1 VFAATIQRRKYMNQI
16 KTNHHKNL
24 LQQAMKIR
32 RHNCQGSYKTK
43 ERYFE
48 AYKRFIR
55 YLGDTFRLE
64 KLSNVSDKHISSY
77 IEYMQERELSAST
90 IKTDLAAIRFFH
102 DQIPH
107 TKYMLSPNDKFALER
122 RTFGGVDR
130 KWSDAE
136 YNKMI
141 AECRRENRDDYEA
154 CVVLA
159 RYAGFRIHEVMR
171 LDAATAR
178 AALKHGYI
186 TVKGKGGLV
195 RDVPI
200 NDTIRIELE
209 KFLKIT
215 PPGHK
220 LFVPKNKPTHIAI
233 KELQNFI
240 ITHRKTVQDSDST
253 RPMTFHGLR
262 HNFAAESYQN
272 FISNSVSEFEALKQ
286 VSLLMGHKRAEITRI
301 YLAGIVCHKGGD
313 DNM

>member
-1 VFAATIQRRKYMNQI
+1 
-16 KTNHHKNL
+16 
-24 LQQAMKIR
+24 
-32 RHNCQGSYKTK
+32 
-43 ERYFE
+43 
-48 AYKRFIR
+48 
-55 YLGDTFRLE
+55 
-64 KLSNVSDKHISSY
+64 
-77 IEYMQERELSAST
+77 MQERELSAAT

-102 DQIPH
+102 DQIPN
-107 TKYMLSPNDKFALER
+107 TKYILSPNDKFALER

-141 AECRRENRDDYEA
+141 AECRKAKRDDYEA
-154 CVVLA
+154 CIVLA
-159 RYAGFRIHEVMR
+159 RYVGLRIHEVMR
-171 LDAATAR
+171 LDTAAAR
-178 AALKHGYI
+178 AALKHGCI

-215 PPGHK
+215 LPGYK
-220 LFVPKNKPTHIAI
+220 LFVPKDKPTHIAI

-240 ITHRKTVQDSDST
+240 STHRKSVQDSDST

-262 HNFAAESYQN
+262 HNFAAEAYQK
-272 FISNSVSEFEALKQ
+272 FIADGKNEYEALKQ

-301 YLAGIVCHKGGD
+301 YLAGIDCRKRGGGD
-313 DNM
+313 IQN